1 MWAEDASVLII
12 LAGVPSLILH
22 AVAVTYGSHA
32 APIVTTTSADTGNMR
47 EKSDHAL
54 LMHSA
59 VTLEIVTSP
68 GTKDVQRVSKYIFD
82 LSIMIPPFYF

>member
-12 LAGVPSLILH
+12 LAGVPPLILH
-22 AVAVTYGSHA
+22 VVAVTHGSHA
-32 APIVTTTSADTGNMR
+32 APIVTTTSADTGNIR
-47 EKSDHAL
+47 EKSDHVW

-68 GTKDVQRVSKYIFD
+68 ATKDVQRVLKLYFCVFS
-82 LSIMIPPFYF
+82 LSSQN